1 MNKLNISKVLD
12 VLSMIA
18 IVIVFGLYIFKKADF
33 IVISV
38 ALIIIALIKML
49 ASMLK
54 ASFYST
60 LYNDVKQENEIFK
73 EKIAYLEDLT
83 KDIKTESK

>member
-12 VLSMIA
+12 VISMIA
-18 IVIVFGLYIFKKADF
+18 IVVVFGLYIFKKADF
-33 IVISV
+33 MIISM
-38 ALIIIALIKML
+38 ALITIALIKMS

-83 KDIKTESK
+83 KDIQIESK